1 LGQISDWG
9 HWRSRNVSRTYP
21 KGFRL
26 KEKAVP
32 RIDLCS
38 YKLLGSFGL
47 GLAFCPEL
55 FPLAFRIRTLP
66 RVGKCLN
73 SQFGSVPHWLY
84 TTDVPSRQAGYTR
97 KRISLMYLKSIILLD
112 MVRRGGYGWS
122 SSLISEERRRFCRGR
137 KGLKK
142 PAFCETK
149 PFVMCG
155 KQGISS
161 CCERRWKH
169 YRKMTNGFVSV
180 RNAPARSHYP
190 AGLET
195 ARGGL
200 LPSQGSR
207 LSGKGGKLEPRLTTR
222 LQGEERRSDPLEFPT
237 LWGYSKPSVGRTG

>member
-1 LGQISDWG
+1 
-9 HWRSRNVSRTYP
+9 
-21 KGFRL
+21 
-26 KEKAVP
+26 VP

-169 YRKMTNGFVSV
+169 YRKMTNGFVFLILGVCRGEFANQTSGSKCMMKI
-180 RNAPARSHYP
+180 RSFSFAPLDGAHIIR
-190 AGLET
+190 
-195 ARGGL
+195 
-200 LPSQGSR
+200 
-207 LSGKGGKLEPRLTTR
+207 
-222 LQGEERRSDPLEFPT
+222 
-237 LWGYSKPSVGRTG
+237 